1 MATSKEYAYYI
12 KGNKVAIVQKDWTS
26 SGGQTLSQPGLNDLG
41 AQGALL
47 WKSPKESITDGLEMQ
62 YVYSPQYMLGANHT
76 IDANKFFVSG
86 WTVIG
91 GYLTFLRSALV
102 AASIDWTSTTESAV
116 TSGSSGDTGGQS
128 LDYIVVRGSQRWN
141 GLHRVQTAGT
151 EGQLITYTKVNE
163 VLPYWEDQ
171 AFNFNNTTMTIDHD
185 SAVFLAD
192 HFVAGDYIYTSGSGN
207 MSNTGLFSV
216 DSVSRSAIPAV
227 SEITVG
233 TKYFI
238 MNIGVYNTPLHTYE
252 LDEEGSNEATLTTEI
267 DQSDIN
273 IYKAYRDHCY
283 ILTDV
288 NVLNDENDE
297 LDIPRYLANGLVY
310 YVKAK
315 YAEDAGNVEMKEYFM
330 KEFRRITEK
339 HQSAKK
345 MGTYRTQG
353 FSLLRS

>member
-12 KGNKVAIVQKDWTS
+12 KGNKVAIVQKDWTF

-91 GYLTFLRSALV
+91 GYLTFLRSALA
-102 AASIDWTSTTESAV
+102 AASINWTSATESAV

-171 AFNFNNTTMTIDHD
+171 AFDFVDDETIHADA
-185 SAVFLAD
+185 SVFLAD

-207 MSNTGLFSV
+207 ISNTGLFSV
-216 DSVSRSAIPAV
+216 DNVSRSTISAL
-227 SEITVG
+227 SSITVG

-238 MNIGVYNTPLHTYE
+238 MNIGVYSVHTYE
-252 LDEEGSNEATLTTEI
+252 LDEEGSSSATLTIEA

-315 YAEDAGNVEMKEYFM
+315 YAEDAGDIEKKEYFM
-330 KEFRRITEK
+330 REFRRITEK

-345 MGTYRTQG
+345 MGTYRAQG
-353 FSLLRS
+353 LSLLRS